1 MKKRERLTD
10 GSNSKKENGPESGDV
25 SDNNE
30 QQPGITIVGSDVL
43 RSNESTKQLRNEG
56 KICRKEISAN
66 EENRVTRGDVSN
78 DTSNCITSTSV
89 STSRMKIHSALAAN
103 ILRIRQ
109 DVLSREDSKSMKAG
123 TQRMKQMVSVLK
135 KPLKVQQA
143 PANVKTIPDEN
154 MVNSLGDKVK
164 STAAAARD
172 SEEASAQEE
181 EKKPPRK
188 KLNLA
193 EYRSRRE
200 QNRSDNS
207 RTNSPL
213 QPMTLVYIHHAS
225 TTTEPIENDP
235 NNLIWSE
242 REIVS
247 VLKPKL
253 DADEKKV
260 RPKPITRDIGIQT
273 YETVFEFPTKS
284 LIDVDERFDKR
295 QR

>member
-1 MKKRERLTD
+1 MKKREYSTD
-10 GSNSKKENGPESGDV
+10 SNSKKKSGLESGDV

-30 QQPGITIVGSDVL
+30 EQPEITIVSDIQ
-43 RSNESTKQLRNEG
+43 NNKSTKQLQNET
-56 KICRKEISAN
+56 KICRKEIATS
-66 EENRVTRGDVSN
+66 EENCQRSNISN
-78 DTSNCITSTSV
+78 DISNCTSTSN
-89 STSRMKIHSALAAN
+89 SKSQMKIRSALAAN

-109 DVLSREDSKSMKAG
+109 GVANEQDSKSIKVG
-123 TQRMKQMVSVLK
+123 TQRIKQMVSVLK
-135 KPLKVQQA
+135 KPLNVQA
-143 PANVKTIPDEN
+143 SVVKTIPDEN
-154 MVNSLGDKVK
+154 TVVTSNDSHDKVK
-164 STAAAARD
+164 STTVRGN
-172 SEEASAQEE
+172 EKASTQEE
-181 EKKPPRK
+181 EKKPARK

-213 QPMTLVYIHHAS
+213 QPMTLVYVHHAS
-225 TTTEPIENDP
+225 TTTEPIKDDP
-235 NNLIWSE
+235 KNLIWSE

-253 DADEKKV
+253 DTDEKRV
-260 RPKPITRDIGIQT
+260 RPKPITYDIGIQT

-284 LIDVDERFDKR
+284 LIDVDERFKQ